1 MLDEMDV
8 KILRIL
14 QQDCTRSVAD
24 IGKEVGLSTTPC
36 WRRIQKLEEA
46 GVIKRRVA
54 VLDRAAASTPA
65 SPCSCRSR
73 PTSTRLAWLERFHA
87 AVVDFPEVVEFYRMS
102 GEVDYLLRVVVPD
115 IAAYDA
121 FYKKLIARIEI
132 SKVSSAFAMEQIK
145 YTTALPLDFAM
156 RPSAAEKASAQRP
169 TYAAPA
175 DRRAEDIGMTEA
187 GTNIGVPP
195 LERSRRSAASNFCAR
210 IVDGTPAA
218 PPITETLGFASPR
231 WRRALHSSR

>member
-24 IGKEVGLSTTPC
+24 IGKEIGLSTTPC

-46 GVIKRRVA
+46 GVIQRRVA
-54 VLDRAAASTPA
+54 ILDAARTNVGVTVFVSIKTDQH
-65 SPCSCRSR
+65 S
-73 PTSTRLAWLERFHA
+73 LGWLEAFHA

-115 IAAYDA
+115 ITAYDA
-121 FYKKLIARIEI
+121 FYKRLISRVEI

-145 YTTALPLDFAM
+145 YTTALPLDFAL
-156 RPSAAEKASAQRP
+156 RPALAKAKKDNGGRRAQR
-169 TYAAPA
+169 
-175 DRRAEDIGMTEA
+175 
-187 GTNIGVPP
+187 
-195 LERSRRSAASNFCAR
+195 
-210 IVDGTPAA
+210 
-218 PPITETLGFASPR
+218 
-231 WRRALHSSR
+231 